1 MHDDRRFERAI
12 AAIDA
17 ANGDD
22 PNRIVVHGRERPKEL
37 AHAELATAWLERLV
51 AAPSEALLL
60 AVRAHHLRRW
70 ASPRSEHPA
79 GRAGYLRWR
88 KALQRSHAE
97 QVGVIL
103 SQAGYPDDL
112 IARVQAII
120 QKQGLGLDAEVQ
132 AFEDALC
139 LVFVETQLESFAAQ
153 HPDEKSMEVL
163 RKTLRK
169 MSPAARE
176 QVLDLDLPEP
186 VHALL
191 VRAVEARG

>member
-1 MHDDRRFERAI
+1 MQDDRRFDRAI

-17 ANGDD
+17 ANGED
-22 PNRIVVHGRERPKEL
+22 PHRIMVAGRERPKEL
-37 AHAELATAWLERLV
+37 VHAELATSWLRRLV
-51 AAPSEALLL
+51 ADPGEALLL

-70 ASPRSEHPA
+70 ASPRSDHPP

-103 SQAGYPDDL
+103 SRAGCPDDL

-120 QKQGLGLDAEVQ
+120 QKQGLGLDPEVQ

-139 LVFVETQLESFAAQ
+139 LVFVETQLESFAAK
-153 HPDEKSMEVL
+153 HPDEKAMEVL

-169 MSPAARE
+169 MSPAARGLA
-176 QVLDLDLPEP
+176 LDLDLPGP

-191 VRAVEARG
+191 ARAVQALG